1 MKFAYGQTVYRDR
14 RIQVADPY
22 NPTRTEPGPWSS
34 AVSIV
39 IEGAYVGPASSVAV
53 ADPTRNQLQVDRS
66 LYCPPTADVLVGDR
80 IRTGSETFEVREL
93 PDAPTNP
100 FTGWRPVL
108 EVPLERVV
116 G

>member
-1 MKFAYGQTVYRDR
+1 MKFAHGQTVYRDR
-14 RIQVADPY
+14 RPQVTDPY
-22 NPTRTEPGPWSS
+22 NPARTEPGSWAN
-34 AVSIV
+34 AVTIT
-39 IEGAYVGPASSVAV
+39 IDGAYVGPASSTAV

-66 LYCPPTADVLVGDR
+66 LYCDPSADVQVGDR
-80 IRTGSETFEVREL
+80 IRAGSETFEVREL

-100 FTGWRPVL
+100 WTGWRPLL